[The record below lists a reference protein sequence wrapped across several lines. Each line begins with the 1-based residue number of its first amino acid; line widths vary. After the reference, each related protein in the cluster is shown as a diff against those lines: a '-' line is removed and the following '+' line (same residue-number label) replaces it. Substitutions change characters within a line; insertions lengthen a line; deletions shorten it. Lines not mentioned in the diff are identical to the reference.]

1 MISSGINDPAR
12 IRAGSLIPE
21 LIISVVGLKPDMLV
35 DTRSVAG

>member
-1 MISSGINDPAR
+1 M
-12 IRAGSLIPE
+12 PE